1 MNEITETD
9 SEAIDAAMSKP
20 AVHYCAA
27 AAESEGPSLDTLA
40 KAYIR
45 IRDAISAKTKEYDAI
60 IEGLKEQQKAIS
72 DEIKARMQA
81 VGATSLKTDSGTMSM
96 RVDTRYYP
104 QDWDAFSAFVKAND
118 AMALLERRVAQG
130 NLQAWI
136 EQNPDNVPHGLGTVS
151 QYVISVRK
159 PTK

>member
-1 MNEITETD
+1 MNEPEN
-9 SEAIDAAMSKP
+9 
-20 AVHYCAA
+20 
-27 AAESEGPSLDTLA
+27 EGPSLDTLA

-72 DEIKARMQA
+72 DEIKTRMQA

-118 AMALLERRVAQG
+118 AMGLLERRVAQG
-130 NLQAWI
+130 NLQQWI
-136 EQNPDNVPHGLGTVS
+136 EQNPANVPHGLGTVS

>member
-1 MNEITETD
+1 MNEDT
-9 SEAIDAAMSKP
+9 P
-20 AVHYCAA
+20 
-27 AAESEGPSLDTLA
+27 EGPSLDTLA

-72 DEIKARMQA
+72 DEIKTRMQA

-118 AMALLERRVAQG
+118 AMGLLERRVAQG
-130 NLQAWI
+130 NLQQWI